1 MNTMRNT
8 IITHLYRKT
17 TINITKYLKGSQVLV
32 FVDLLSSSLGTWVHL
47 YTVRGVMLELG
58 SQGTMVISIF

>member
-8 IITHLYRKT
+8 IITYLYRKT

-32 FVDLLSSSLGTWVHL
+32 FVDVLSSSLMV
-47 YTVRGVMLELG
+47 LG
-58 SQGTMVISIF
+58 FICTQ